1 MTHKILDK
9 YNELKRERPNLNHE
23 IVMMLIEDMSD
34 VANILLDKL
43 LFGCHIYNEE
53 MGKKA
58 MSYIKDSN
66 GMQRPQMW
74 SYDDVMKI
82 AKNYVNIEDEDF
94 YEWDLVV
101 WANVKYYDYAN
112 IETEPSKII
121 RISIA
126 HLTDKDYPFSPPDE
140 RAYHWYMEHKEKEH
154 K

>member
-34 VANILLDKL
+34 VANMLFDKL

-58 MSYIKDSN
+58 MSYIKDIN

-121 RISIA
+121 RISISD
-126 HLTDKDYPFSPPDE
+126 LTDKDYPFSPPDE

>member
-9 YNELKRERPNLNHE
+9 YNELKRERPNLDHE
-23 IVMMLIEDMSD
+23 LVMTFIEDMSD
-34 VANILLDKL
+34 EASVLLDKL

-53 MGKKA
+53 MAKKA
-58 MSYIKDSN
+58 MSYMKDSN
-66 GMQRPQMW
+66 GIQRPQMW

-82 AKNYVNIEDEDF
+82 AKNYVNIEEEDF

-126 HLTDKDYPFSPPDE
+126 DLTDKDYPFSPPDE
-140 RAYHWYMEHKEKEH
+140 RAYHWYMKHKEKKEG
-154 K
+154 

>member
-66 GMQRPQMW
+66 GMQRPQRW

-121 RISIA
+121 RISISD
-126 HLTDKDYPFSPPDE
+126 LTDKDYPFSPPDE

>member
-121 RISIA
+121 RISISD
-126 HLTDKDYPFSPPDE
+126 LTDKDYPFSPPDE

>member
-9 YNELKRERPNLNHE
+9 YNELKRERPNLDHE
-23 IVMMLIEDMSD
+23 LVMTFIEDMSD
-34 VANILLDKL
+34 EASILFDKL

-58 MSYIKDSN
+58 ISYIKDNN

-82 AKNYVNIEDEDF
+82 AKNYVNIENEDF

-126 HLTDKDYPFSPPDE
+126 DLTDKDYPFSPPDE
-140 RAYHWYMEHKEKEH
+140 RAYHWYMEHKEKKEG
-154 K
+154 

>member
-23 IVMMLIEDMSD
+23 IVMTLIENMSD

-121 RISIA
+121 RISISD
-126 HLTDKDYPFSPPDE
+126 LTDKDYPFSPPDE